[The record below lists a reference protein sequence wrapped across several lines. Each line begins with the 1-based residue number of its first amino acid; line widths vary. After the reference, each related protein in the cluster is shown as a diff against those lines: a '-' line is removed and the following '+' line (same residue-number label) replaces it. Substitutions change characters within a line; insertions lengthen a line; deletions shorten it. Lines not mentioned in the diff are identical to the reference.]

1 MSASS
6 EEHKVLVVAE
16 DYPDISQLV
25 ADIFRSEGYYVVS
38 VSRGGDVMPAVM
50 KYHPVVV
57 LLDLALPDMP
67 GNEVLQ
73 QLTMN
78 PETDKVPVIIISAYA
93 ERLHRVP
100 QVRAVVNK
108 PFDIDTLLKA
118 AREAQSPRKKQA

>member
-1 MSASS
+1 MSRARGAR
-6 EEHKVLVVAE
+6 KTVLVAE

-25 ADIFRSEGYYVVS
+25 SDIFRDEGYQVVT
-38 VSRGGDVMPAVM
+38 VTRGADVLPAIES
-50 KYHPVVV
+50 YHPTVV

-67 GNEVLQ
+67 GNDVLQ
-73 QLTMN
+73 QLAAR
-78 PETDKVPVIIISAYA
+78 PRYEQIPVVILSAYT

-118 AREAQSPRKKQA
+118 VEDAQRECPKAA